1 MMACLRIKP
10 KHLDSQLTPAQLA
23 KLKAEARSRAANS
36 LLIEMAPDPGCDH
49 AVLWIDLSETDDK
62 TAENQ
67 F

>member
-10 KHLDSQLTPAQLA
+10 KHLERQLTPAQLA
-23 KLKAEARSRAANS
+23 KLKAEARSREADS

-49 AVLWIDLSETDDK
+49 AVLWVALPEPDNK

-67 F
+67 S